1 MTSILTLSD
10 ENVSHTVTLHI
21 YNNRLIVLSIVVSC
35 DAKVMKTDR
44 AVVVDLWSLTPKRE
58 QTRCTKD

>member
-10 ENVSHTVTLHI
+10 ENVSHTVQI

-35 DAKVMKTDR
+35 DAKVMKTDC
-44 AVVVDLWSLTPKRE
+44 AELS
-58 QTRCTKD
+58 